1 MLASGDGK
9 SPQTA
14 IKVISPG
21 EEFFALS
28 MLGLEPKDQALVQ
41 TDGKLYDLF
50 TVISEKTGERA
61 EIFFDV
67 SLPTATLRKGS

>member
-1 MLASGDGK
+1 
-9 SPQTA
+9 
-14 IKVISPG
+14 
-21 EEFFALS
+21 